1 MMMGLCTN
9 AKYLIGLHDLSERK
23 SKNHQLL
30 TESSSFLHT
39 DIVHCTR
46 NQQHSIM
53 KTLARILYFV
63 TVYTAL
69 FFAQRVFA
77 LETSEDKTLAPYLQV
92 NTSRDTSGEV
102 MPLKNTVVNAR
113 IDGIIAH
120 VTVEQTYA
128 NTGNET
134 IHAEYVFP
142 GSTRAAVHGMTMKIG
157 ERITRAVI
165 REKQQAQQEFAK
177 AKIENKAASL
187 LEQQRPNVFQMSLAN
202 ILPGEQVTITLEYS
216 ESIIPEQGLYQW
228 VFPTV
233 VGPRYT
239 HGGQDP
245 QNSSNQQPWSANPHL
260 SAGEAPVSN
269 FSLNLQIRSSLDLA
283 ELQCL
288 NHKGAIDWKSKQQAS
303 FQLRSAEDANRDVI
317 VVWRLSKNQ
326 IDSGI
331 LLHHGE
337 KENTFLLQIE
347 APARVVKDQINPRDY
362 HFVVDVSGSM
372 LGFPLDTSYQLMR
385 KLLGSLNANDSF
397 SISLFAGNSQTFAE
411 SPTPATHENIEKA
424 IRWMERA
431 PSGGSTELVQALRRA
446 YAPLSRR
453 DDDDARS
460 RSMIVITDGYINFE
474 TEAFHLI
481 RENLHL
487 CNLYAFGIGGSVNR
501 HLIEGMAACGQG
513 EPFIVTQPGE
523 AEAVVKR
530 FVAYSTSP
538 VLSNITLRAEDN
550 EIIDAEPASVRD
562 LFAERPIAITGKLRH
577 HQQGKLILSGMQA
590 DGSRYEKIVD
600 LKEVPAERQ
609 NIPALPILWARE
621 RVRHLGDYQSL
632 GLPTTEIRDE
642 ILDLGLKYS
651 LLTEYTSFLAIDET
665 PRTLAEN
672 NADSKKT
679 ERQVLPMPAGVSNSA
694 ASGFSKG
701 SSVPEP
707 STTSLLALLL
717 AMLCLHRKR

>member
-1 MMMGLCTN
+1 
-9 AKYLIGLHDLSERK
+9 
-23 SKNHQLL
+23 
-30 TESSSFLHT
+30 
-39 DIVHCTR
+39 
-46 NQQHSIM
+46 
-53 KTLARILYFV
+53 
-63 TVYTAL
+63 
-69 FFAQRVFA
+69 
-77 LETSEDKTLAPYLQV
+77 
-92 NTSRDTSGEV
+92 
-102 MPLKNTVVNAR
+102 
-113 IDGIIAH
+113 
-120 VTVEQTYA
+120 
-128 NTGNET
+128 
-134 IHAEYVFP
+134 
-142 GSTRAAVHGMTMKIG
+142 
-157 ERITRAVI
+157 
-165 REKQQAQQEFAK
+165 
-177 AKIENKAASL
+177 
-187 LEQQRPNVFQMSLAN
+187 
-202 ILPGEQVTITLEYS
+202 
-216 ESIIPEQGLYQW
+216 
-228 VFPTV
+228 
-233 VGPRYT
+233 
-239 HGGQDP
+239 
-245 QNSSNQQPWSANPHL
+245 
-260 SAGEAPVSN
+260 
-269 FSLNLQIRSSLDLA
+269 
-283 ELQCL
+283 
-288 NHKGAIDWKSKQQAS
+288 
-303 FQLRSAEDANRDVI
+303 
-317 VVWRLSKNQ
+317 
-326 IDSGI
+326 
-331 LLHHGE
+331 
-337 KENTFLLQIE
+337 
-347 APARVVKDQINPRDY
+347 
-362 HFVVDVSGSM
+362 
-372 LGFPLDTSYQLMR
+372 MR

-487 CNLYAFGIGGSVNR
+487 CNVYAFGIGGSVNR

-672 NADSKKT
+672 NANSKKT

>member
-1 MMMGLCTN
+1 M
-9 AKYLIGLHDLSERK
+9 
-23 SKNHQLL
+23 
-30 TESSSFLHT
+30 ESSSVLHT
-39 DIVHCTR
+39 AIVYCPR
-46 NQQHSIM
+46 NQQQFIM

-92 NTSRDTSGEV
+92 HTSRDTPGEV
-102 MPLKNTVVNAR
+102 MPLKNTVVKAH

-128 NTGNET
+128 NTGHHT

-165 REKQQAQQEFAK
+165 REKKQAQQEFAK

-239 HGGQDP
+239 HGGQEP
-245 QNSSNQQPWSANPHL
+245 QNTSNQQSWSANPHL

-269 FSLNLQIRSSLDLA
+269 FSLDLQIRSALDLA

-303 FQLRSAEDANRDVI
+303 FQLHSAEDANRDVI

-326 IDSGI
+326 IDSGV

-337 KENTFLLQIE
+337 KENTFLFQIE
-347 APARVVKDQINPRDY
+347 PPARVVKDQINPRDY

-397 SISLFAGNSQTFAE
+397 SISLFAGNSQTFSE

-431 PSGGSTELVQALRRA
+431 PSGGSTELVQALRCA
-446 YAPLSRR
+446 YAPLSHR

-474 TEAFHLI
+474 SEAFRLI

-538 VLSNITLRAEDN
+538 VLSNITLRAENN
-550 EIIDAEPASVRD
+550 EIIDAEPTSVRD
-562 LFAERPIAITGKLRH
+562 LFAERPIAITGKLRD

-600 LKEVPAERQ
+600 LKEVPTERQ

-632 GLPTTEIRDE
+632 GMHTQEIQDEIR
-642 ILDLGLKYS
+642 DLGLKYS

-679 ERQVLPMPAGVSNSA
+679 TRQALPMPAGVSNSA
-694 ASGFSKG
+694 ASGSGVSTG

-717 AMLCLHRKR
+717 TMLCLHRKR